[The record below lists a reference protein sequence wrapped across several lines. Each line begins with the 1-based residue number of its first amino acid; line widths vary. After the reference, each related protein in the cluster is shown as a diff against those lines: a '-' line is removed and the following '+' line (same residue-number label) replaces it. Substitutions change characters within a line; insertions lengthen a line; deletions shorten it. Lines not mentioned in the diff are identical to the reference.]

1 MSQVNLSIADE
12 VEAVISAG
20 SAEKCGETA
29 GRVTALFL
37 ASAGSYSAEQIEL
50 FGDVFERLVKTIE
63 LRALADVSARIA
75 LAELSAQ
82 LAPVPQA
89 PTAVI
94 RRLAR
99 HEEISVA
106 GPVLTESP
114 RLSNE
119 DLIEIAKARGEKHLI
134 AIAGR
139 WWLQEVVTDVLLTR
153 RFPSVSKRLVN
164 NPGARLSAAGFVLIL
179 AQAKSD
185 PELAVEVG
193 IRADLP
199 AELRKQLVRSA
210 TQAVRTKLLSR
221 APAYLFEEI
230 RSAISAASAEADR
243 QLSRVDDF
251 RAAKEL
257 ISRLKRAGQLNETT
271 LMKFAKQQRYE
282 ETVAALAALSE
293 SSVEIVRPLMQTL
306 RSDGILVPCKV
317 AGLGWDTVDAVL
329 DCRFSAG
336 ITADD
341 QRAKLRRQ
349 FAELTSANAQRMLNL
364 WMVRSGSPTPN
375 APG

>member
-12 VEAVISAG
+12 VEAAIAAG
-20 SAEKCGETA
+20 SAEKCSETA

-50 FGDVFERLVKTIE
+50 FGDVFDRLVNTIE
-63 LRALADVSARIA
+63 LRAIADVSARIA

-89 PTAVI
+89 PAAVI

-106 GPVLTESP
+106 APVLTESP
-114 RLSNE
+114 KLSND

-153 RFPSVSKRLVN
+153 RFPKVSKRLVN

-185 PELAVEVG
+185 PELAVETG

-199 AELRKQLVRSA
+199 AELRKQLLRGA
-210 TQAVRTKLLSR
+210 TEAVRTRLLSR
-221 APAYLFEEI
+221 APSYLFEEI
-230 RSAISAASAEADR
+230 RSAISAASADVDR
-243 QLSRVDDF
+243 DLSRVDDF

-257 ISRLKRAGQLNETT
+257 ISQLKRSGQLNEMT
-271 LMKFAKQQRYE
+271 LMKFARQKRYE

-317 AGLGWDTVDAVL
+317 ARLGWETVNAVL

-341 QRAKLRRQ
+341 QRARLKRQ
-349 FAELTSANAQRMLNL
+349 FAELTSEEAQRLLNL
-364 WMVRSGSPTPN
+364 WMVRSVSPGQK
-375 APG
+375 AH

>member
-12 VEAVISAG
+12 VEAAIAAG
-20 SAEKCGETA
+20 SAEKCSETA

-50 FGDVFERLVKTIE
+50 FGDVFDRLVNTIE
-63 LRALADVSARIA
+63 LRAIADVSARIA

-89 PTAVI
+89 PAAVI

-106 GPVLTESP
+106 APVLTESP
-114 RLSNE
+114 KLSND

-153 RFPSVSKRLVN
+153 RFPKVSKRLVN

-185 PELAVEVG
+185 PELAVETG

-199 AELRKQLVRSA
+199 AELRKQLLRGA
-210 TQAVRTKLLSR
+210 TEAVRTRLLSR
-221 APAYLFEEI
+221 APSYLFEEI
-230 RSAISAASAEADR
+230 RSAISAASADVDR
-243 QLSRVDDF
+243 DLSRVDDF

-257 ISRLKRAGQLNETT
+257 ISQLKRSGQLNEMT
-271 LMKFAKQQRYE
+271 LMKFARQKRYE

-317 AGLGWDTVDAVL
+317 ARLGWETVNAVL

-341 QRAKLRRQ
+341 QRTKLKRQ
-349 FAELTSANAQRMLNL
+349 FAELTSEEAQRLLNL
-364 WMVRSGSPTPN
+364 WMVRSVSPGQK
-375 APG
+375 AH

>member
-12 VEAVISAG
+12 VEAAIAAG
-20 SAEKCGETA
+20 SAEKCSETA

-50 FGDVFERLVKTIE
+50 FGDVFDRLVNTIE
-63 LRALADVSARIA
+63 LRAIADVSARIA

-89 PTAVI
+89 PAAVI

-106 GPVLTESP
+106 APVLTESP
-114 RLSNE
+114 KLSND

-153 RFPSVSKRLVN
+153 RFPKVSKRLVN

-185 PELAVEVG
+185 PELAVETG

-199 AELRKQLVRSA
+199 AELRKQLLRGA
-210 TQAVRTKLLSR
+210 TEAVRTRLLSR
-221 APAYLFEEI
+221 APSYLFEEI
-230 RSAISAASAEADR
+230 RSAISAASADVDR
-243 QLSRVDDF
+243 DLSRVDDS

-257 ISRLKRAGQLNETT
+257 ISQLKRSGQLNEMT
-271 LMKFAKQQRYE
+271 LMKFARQKRYE

-317 AGLGWDTVDAVL
+317 ARLGWETVNAVL

-341 QRAKLRRQ
+341 QRARLKRQ
-349 FAELTSANAQRMLNL
+349 FAELTSEEAQRLLNL
-364 WMVRSGSPTPN
+364 WMVRSVSPGQK
-375 APG
+375 AH